1 MTPTV
6 PQNQTGSAVS
16 RMNIQDLYMAVC
28 IIDPIRDGEITCD
41 RYFEPP
47 TGLIVIRRIG
57 SSHGIFPNRLD
68 DVPERP
74 AVPGRQP
81 FKKFH
86 DFDRNQQAVVHHQ
99 DSTLW
104 SNSSNVTHLS
114 GFLSSIISDIRAR

>member
-1 MTPTV
+1 
-6 PQNQTGSAVS
+6 
-16 RMNIQDLYMAVC
+16 MNIQDLYMAVC
-28 IIDPIRDGEITCD
+28 IIDPIRDGEITRD
-41 RYFEPP
+41 RNFKPP
-47 TGLIVIRRIG
+47 PGIIVIRSIG
-57 SSHGIFPNRLD
+57 TPHGFFSNRLD

-99 DSTLW
+99 DSNLW

-114 GFLSSIISDIRAR
+114 GFLSSIFSDIRAR